1 MLKRNTS
8 GTHGYSSGTPAVL
21 TGTQA
26 APMPQMIEVV
36 NVLPNMPNVFKAL
49 ATRWLTLVETFLFG

>member
-1 MLKRNTS
+1 
-8 GTHGYSSGTPAVL
+8 
-21 TGTQA
+21 
-26 APMPQMIEVV
+26 MPQMIEVV